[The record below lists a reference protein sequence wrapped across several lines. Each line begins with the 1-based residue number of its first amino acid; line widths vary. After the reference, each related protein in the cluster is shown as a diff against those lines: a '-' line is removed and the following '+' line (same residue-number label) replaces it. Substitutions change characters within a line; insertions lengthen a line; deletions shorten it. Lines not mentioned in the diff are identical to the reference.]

1 MGDDCAMDSQA
12 PPSFYFGVMSP
23 YSWFA
28 AERIERVLPQAR
40 WRGVLA
46 GVVFKQHGRTSW
58 GLTERR
64 AEGIADCELRAARAR
79 ARVDRLARAVAD
91 QRPAGRTRDGLLRA
105 PRPRGRAGGL
115 NRRSAG
121 PGESLLKTFALAA
134 MRLAFLRGRRPRTA
148 RRRDRGRAAAAAID
162 EHELRE
168 ALGAQS
174 VKDELRAIT
183 DEAVAAGVFG
193 VPTVRVGDELFW
205 GDDRLQDA
213 AAAHGSQRRS

>member
-1 MGDDCAMDSQA
+1 MIARVSPPT

-28 AERIERVLPQAR
+28 AERIERLLPQAR

-64 AEGIADCELRAARAR
+64 AEGIAVCEVRASEHGLGPIVWPEAWPTSDLRAARAMAFCER
-79 ARVDRLARAVAD
+79 RDREAASAISAAD
-91 QRPAGRTRDGLLRA
+91 ESGAGD
-105 PRPRGRAGGL
+105 
-115 NRRSAG
+115 
-121 PGESLLKTFALAA
+121 SLLEAFTLAA
-134 MRLAFLRGRRPRTA
+134 MRMAFLEGTDLERLDAVLEAGRRS
-148 RRRDRGRAAAAAID
+148 GID

-168 ALGAQS
+168 ALQDQR
-174 VKDELRAIT
+174 VKDELREITGEAI
-183 DEAVAAGVFG
+183 AAGVFG
-193 VPTVRVGDELFW
+193 VPTVLVGRDLFW

-213 AAAHGSQRRS
+213 ANAYAAGARA